1 MQILLDNSRHVWSKT
16 FHTEERIAAWSAKN
30 VRVVRSGCSVYKISP
45 LFKKSLI
52 FFPEFKE
59 GFALFKSLRVEIYK
73 KKKEKNSY
81 LRTCRT
87 VKSKLCTNINGIFSM
102 QLNTNSKVIH
112 LRI

>member
-30 VRVVRSGCSVYKISP
+30 VRVVRSGCLVYKISP

-59 GFALFKSLRVEIYK
+59 AFAFFKSLRVEIYK
-73 KKKEKNSY
+73 KKKEKI
-81 LRTCRT
+81 LIWEL
-87 VKSKLCTNINGIFSM
+87 VGP
-102 QLNTNSKVIH
+102 SKVSCDFFH
-112 LRI
+112 AT